1 MSLFRMLWG
10 KDDEQP
16 SIAVAVTNNL
26 TKSELG
32 KKGQMVCSYRLQP
45 MISGKSEQLVASQPQ

>member
-10 KDDEQP
+10 KDDERS
-16 SIAVAVTNNL
+16 SIAVAVTNIL

-32 KKGQMVCSYRLQP
+32 KKGR
-45 MISGKSEQLVASQPQ
+45 IWFVATDYSP